1 MKRTT
6 KVALV
11 IVAVL
16 FGLVEL
22 ASLMDGVL
30 LVPGVWYILGL
41 VIWTAVIKFSLDLIV
56 WGWRRLR

>member
-6 KVALV
+6 KVAIV

-30 LVPGVWYILGL
+30 LVPGLWYILGL
-41 VIWTAVIKFSLDLIV
+41 VIWGAVIKVGLDVAV
-56 WGWRRLR
+56 WVWRKLR